1 MGRENSHLI
10 FVNKLTNWDL
20 KWLMISCISEVCMS
34 KVSTASDSDVGM
46 NVAVDLNLD
55 QVDASL

>member
-1 MGRENSHLI
+1 
-10 FVNKLTNWDL
+10 
-20 KWLMISCISEVCMS
+20 MISCISEVCMS